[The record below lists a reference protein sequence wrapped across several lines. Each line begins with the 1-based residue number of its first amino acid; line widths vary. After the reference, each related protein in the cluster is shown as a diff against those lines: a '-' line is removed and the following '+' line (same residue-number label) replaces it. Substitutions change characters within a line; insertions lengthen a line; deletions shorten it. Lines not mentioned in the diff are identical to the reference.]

1 MIKAMR
7 TFLFTVLVLLLYIP
21 VFAQPSQKN
30 DSFSRLLNADGTIN
44 QRLLQNGSFN
54 TTGYSISY
62 QENGEPVF
70 NRPGRNTV
78 AGDENW
84 APDFAIPGTN
94 GLINT
99 VHIDNNDVYVGG
111 IFSKAGGINANN
123 IAKWNGNVWTAMGT
137 GIGGTTV
144 QVTGIKKFGNFVYA
158 TSTIG
163 VFRWDGNSWTQIGT
177 LTQSLYSS
185 LSAAALDVDANGN
198 LYVTGDFVNIN
209 GIAVNGIAKWN
220 GSSWSALGTGIDN
233 PGGGFGVS
241 LAVQGNNVYLGG
253 GFTRV
258 GGVLATNIAIWNGS
272 NWNRLGTG
280 ITTTGGVTCLAVSG
294 TDLYVGAPGMTAAG
308 SVPVNNIAKWNGTNW
323 SALGNGLNNGP
334 NALCVLGNDLYA
346 GGQFTQSGAL
356 PLNKIAKWDGTA
368 WSDAGNGLY
377 MSSGVLALAINPQH
391 FFAGGSSWSGD
402 PLNLNHL
409 ARWNGSKWV
418 SVGNG
423 MNDYVNCVTVSGN
436 YVYIGGK
443 FTEAGGLKTYGIAR
457 WDGQKW
463 DSLGSG
469 FSSGEVFDI
478 EVMGNLVYAGGSIA
492 WGGPSGPSY
501 LGVWNGNTWSA
512 VGTGVNSSV
521 FTLEARGTDLYVGG
535 TFSTAGGITVNNIAK
550 WNGSAWSALGFG
562 SNGIV
567 KDIKF
572 TSDGTM
578 YAGGNF
584 TTIGSVA
591 ANRIAKWNGSSWSA
605 VGSGVNSF
613 VNTIGISSTD
623 EIYIGGS
630 FDLAYNVGVVNYIA
644 KWNGSAWQS
653 VDGGMGPV
661 SGSVYSIVFHG
672 SDMYVGGVFSM
683 AGTTAASS
691 IAKWNGTAWSA
702 LGSGASGDPGQSIV
716 SDLGIQC
723 NSLFAAGFFTR
734 AGDKRSDRFA
744 RYWLDGLPAVT
755 ISTANTTVCSGTNIN
770 FTATPQNGGASPS
783 YQWLVNGANVGTNA
797 ATYST
802 NSLSNASTVQVIMSG
817 NAGCIHPVNA
827 SSNIISMTVQPLLT
841 PTVTISTPFNTI
853 CAGTNAAFIANPVNA
868 GSNPSY
874 QWQVNGSNAGTNSN
888 TFSSSSLTNNAQ
900 VQVIITTAGGGCY
913 TSPTASSNTITM
925 TVNPA
930 VTPSISIT
938 GTTTINPGVPSIIT
952 STILNGGSAPT
963 YTWSDSTSTHSW
975 QLIPSAGNA
984 SLSYTALASGDKL
997 RATLTSNAACAA
1009 PLAVN
1014 SNDLRFTVTTVTA
1027 VGNVNAREFGIY
1039 YYPNPA
1045 KNILIIDSLKM
1056 SDQWLTATITSADG
1070 QKMMKEEYLNNR
1082 SVVTLNISRLPAGT
1096 YMLILRRKTGKNA
1109 FFKFIKS

>member
-1 MIKAMR
+1 MR
-7 TFLFTVLVLLLYIP
+7 TVLFTVLVLFCYIS
-21 VFAQPSQKN
+21 VSAQPAQKD
-30 DSFSRLLNADGTIN
+30 DSFSRMLNPDGTIN
-44 QRLLQNGSFN
+44 QQLLQNGSFN
-54 TTGYSISY
+54 TAGYSISY
-62 QENGEPVF
+62 LKNGEPVF
-70 NRPGRNTV
+70 NRPTTSTV

-84 APDFAIPGTN
+84 APDFAIPGTS
-94 GLINT
+94 GLVNT
-99 VHIDNNDVYVGG
+99 VYLDGSDLYAGG
-111 IFSKAGGINANN
+111 IFSKAGGITVNN
-123 IAKWNGNVWTAMGT
+123 IAKWNGNIWTAMGT

-144 QVTGIKKFGNFVYA
+144 QVTGIKKSGNFVYA

-163 VFRWDGNSWTQIGT
+163 VHRWDGTNWTQIGT
-177 LTQSLYSS
+177 FTQSLYST
-185 LSAAALDVDANGN
+185 LSASALEVDANGN
-198 LYVTGDFVNIN
+198 LYVTGDFVNMN
-209 GIAVNGIAKWN
+209 AVTVNGIAKWN
-220 GSSWSALGTGIDN
+220 GSNWSALGTGIDN
-233 PGGGFGVS
+233 PGGGFGVC

-280 ITTTGGVTCLAVSG
+280 ITTTGVVTCLAVSG

-308 SVPVNNIAKWNGTNW
+308 AVPVNNIAKWNGSTW
-323 SALGNGLNNGP
+323 SGMGNGLNIGP
-334 NALCVLGNDLYA
+334 DALCVLGNDVYA
-346 GGQFTQSGAL
+346 GGQFTQSGSV
-356 PLNKIAKWDGTA
+356 PLNKIAKWNGTA
-368 WSDAGNGLY
+368 WTDAGNGMY
-377 MSSGVLALAINPQH
+377 MSNGVLALAINAQH
-391 FFAGGSSWSGD
+391 FFAGGSSWLGD

-492 WGGPSGPSY
+492 WGGPSGPSN

-521 FTLEARGTDLYVGG
+521 FALEARGTDLYVGG

-550 WNGSAWSALGFG
+550 WNGSAWSAIGFG

-578 YAGGNF
+578 YVGGNF

-591 ANRIAKWNGSSWSA
+591 ANRIAKWNGTSWSA

-653 VDGGMGPV
+653 VGGGIGPV
-661 SGSVYSIVFHG
+661 TGTVYSIVFRG
-672 SDMYVGGVFSM
+672 SDMYVGGVFSQ
-683 AGTTAASS
+683 AGTTPASA

-716 SDLGIQC
+716 LDLGIQC
-723 NSLFAAGFFTR
+723 NSLFAGGFFNR

-744 RYWLDGLPAVT
+744 RYWMDGLPAVT
-755 ISTANTTVCSGTNIN
+755 ISTASTTVCSGANVS
-770 FTATPQNGGASPS
+770 FTAVPQNGGTSPS
-783 YQWLVNGANVGTNA
+783 YQWQVNGANVGTNA

-802 NSLSNASTVQVIMSG
+802 NSLTNSATVQVIMSG

-827 SSNIISMTVQPLLT
+827 SSNIISMTVQLLLT
-841 PTVTISTPFNTI
+841 PAVTINTPFNTI

-900 VQVIITTAGGGCY
+900 IQVIVTTAGGGCF
-913 TSPTASSNTITM
+913 TSPTANSNTITM

-930 VTPSISIT
+930 LTPSISIT
-938 GTTTINPGVPSIIT
+938 GTITINPGVPSLIT
-952 STILNGGSAPT
+952 SAIQNGGSAPT
-963 YTWSDSTSTHSW
+963 YTWSDSTSTHGW
-975 QLIPSAGNA
+975 QLIAGAGNA

-997 RATLTSNAACAA
+997 RATLTSNAACAT
-1009 PLAVN
+1009 PLTVN

-1027 VGNVNAREFGIY
+1027 VGNVNARRFGIH

-1045 KNILIIDSLKM
+1045 KNFLIIDSLQQNH
-1056 SDQWLTATITSADG
+1056 QWETAAVESIDGKRMDEVENIRNKTSF
-1070 QKMMKEEYLNNR
+1070 
-1082 SVVTLNISRLPAGT
+1082 TLNIARLPAGT
-1096 YMLILRRKTGKNA
+1096 YLLVLRRKEGA
-1109 FFKFIKS
+1109 GAYLKFIKQ